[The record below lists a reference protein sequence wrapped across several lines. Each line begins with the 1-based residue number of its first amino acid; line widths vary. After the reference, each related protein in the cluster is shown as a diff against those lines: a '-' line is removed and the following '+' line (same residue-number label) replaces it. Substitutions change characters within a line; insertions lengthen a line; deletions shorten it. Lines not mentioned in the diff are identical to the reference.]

1 MKAKWV
7 QKGKCASIHGTK
19 TTKAVFEGL
28 TEKGILSAFSSAIK
42 KPQIMPPLWCV
53 VKLTNTQQNSLN
65 GTVNATNKRKWLSKL
80 NCHMSWA
87 VWVRGGGS
95 TPGNSCWG
103 VPPASSNPDP
113 NFKPKKCNF
122 QTRPLYPYPF
132 SDLAFRQ
139 KLCYHY
145 LD

>member
-65 GTVNATNKRKWLSKL
+65 GRTLLTNGNDWVNWIVRELSCL
-80 NCHMSWA
+80 SWG
-87 VWVRGGGS
+87 GGGS
-95 TPGNSCWG
+95 TPENSCWG